1 METGKVIYTNGRDVT
16 VTESAFQVKNTLYR
30 LNGITRHGLS
40 ILKAPRV
47 PCIALCIIGTVLIL
61 LGLLGIFP
69 ATTDISAEET
79 SMNANLLF
87 ALIGAG
93 LFIIGAIILAVVRD
107 RYAVRI
113 VTAEGEKDVV
123 VSRKKEYI
131 NQIVDALNEAFKRT
145 GFDTHYVAS

>member
-16 VTESAFQVKNTLYR
+16 VTESAFQVKNTMYR

-40 ILKAPRV
+40 ILKAPRL
-47 PCIALCIIGTVLIL
+47 PGIALCILGAVLIV
-61 LGLLGIFP
+61 LGLFGIFP
-69 ATTDISAEET
+69 TGVEITAEPE
-79 SMNANLLF
+79 SMNNNLLF
-87 ALIGAG
+87 ALIGTA
-93 LFIIGAIILAVVRD
+93 LFVIGIIILLLVRD

-145 GFDTHYVAS
+145 GFDTHYIAS